1 MYFVHLGAG
10 AGDQDQRADFRCG
23 FTEFIK
29 KNYNKNSKAFVLE
42 ANPLNIEKLKFCYKN
57 FENIQ
62 IFNLAIS
69 TNKSDKLTFFYAQ
82 EDAPHYQVCSSDI
95 NHVRRYYPESKIE
108 TFSVKSITIN
118 DFFENQSIYEIDY
131 LSIDIEG
138 FDYEVLMSIDFNR
151 FNIKNISIEY
161 LHLTKIQK
169 KKLINYLIKLGYSYS
184 GFGFD
189 HNNYDYLFRKKKIL
203 WNIFLSKILYLIS
216 TKHYKILN
224 YFLVNNI
231 NKNE

>member
-10 AGDQDQRADFRCG
+10 AGDQDQRAEFRCG
-23 FTEFIK
+23 FTEFVK
-29 KNYNKNSKAFVLE
+29 KNYNKNSKVFVLE

-57 FENIQ
+57 FENIK

-69 TNKSDKLTFFYAQ
+69 TNKSDKLTFFYAK

-216 TKHYKILN
+216 TKHYKIFN
-224 YFLVNNI
+224 YFLINNI

>member
-10 AGDQDQRADFRCG
+10 AGDQDQRAEFRCG
-23 FTEFIK
+23 FTEFVK
-29 KNYNKNSKAFVLE
+29 KNYNKNSKVFVLE
-42 ANPLNIEKLKFCYKN
+42 ANPLNIEKLKFFYKN
-57 FENIQ
+57 FKNIQ

-216 TKHYKILN
+216 TKHYKIFN
-224 YFLVNNI
+224 YFLINNI

>member
-10 AGDQDQRADFRCG
+10 AGDQDQRAEFRCG
-23 FTEFIK
+23 FTEFVK
-29 KNYNKNSKAFVLE
+29 KNYNKNSKVFVLE

-216 TKHYKILN
+216 TKHYKIFN
-224 YFLVNNI
+224 YFLINSI

>member
-10 AGDQDQRADFRCG
+10 AGDQDQRAEFRCG
-23 FTEFIK
+23 FTEFVK
-29 KNYNKNSKAFVLE
+29 KNYNKNSKVFVLE

-95 NHVRRYYPESKIE
+95 NHVRRYYPESKLE

-189 HNNYDYLFRKKKIL
+189 HNNYDYLFRKKKIS

-224 YFLVNNI
+224 YFLINNI

>member
-216 TKHYKILN
+216 TKHYKIFN
-224 YFLVNNI
+224 YFLINNI